1 MKTQTPYPSLIEIIR
16 AIAVLLETK
25 KPIAKFLDDK
35 NRNFLAAGLEE
46 KLYLLDEVVKKP
58 LKIKLT
64 PLMSGVLFELFDAYT
79 YEYIQLIGQ
88 TSIDGLTRDEVM
100 DALSE
105 HIVSEFWVSLLEQVH
120 HHCAVPMKTL
130 YTMCAVESSALQII
144 SKWVGNKFPGGYEEW
159 LVFARTSLRYDDGDA
174 AFYKYHLSEYSE
186 HSSQSLPSQQTLYR
200 LFAGESHLGSDARCQ
215 NLTLLTLARVMDAV
229 KRMPILK
236 KSLEA
241 AFGPACANQSESSA
255 RFVHEICAAKN
266 RKGIDSDKLQA
277 IYKQLDV
284 ELSFTNPKDSGA
296 SHRALMLLDEART
309 LHKAITGK
317 DNSRLDKSYF
327 YQARFSALYG
337 DLTASIN
344 HYGTALEQ
352 AIYRDG
358 PLLGQ
363 IIEEGYCI
371 GARAGKGSQ
380 VILKKLKIAATSYC
394 FDGVAAHGRKPFS
407 NTVGDH
413 LKSWEVEMWA
423 AGFDQLVKPE
433 CMFESANVPVQVI
446 EPWFLKQYPD
456 NETTLNPRYKDT
468 KKKTGKVITHTSPQ
482 LILSIQKK
490 QYDIFIQLMEKGA
503 DVNVFNDQG
512 GTPLILALYNMNP
525 MMHDNV
531 KDYRKYL
538 LPLLEIEHNFETL
551 ASYDHMS
558 TSTALSCS
566 INTGQVYY
574 VEKILNLMRAA
585 LLSESP
591 GRIVDEV
598 ISRRVTRNC
607 VSHLF
612 YVLQLIGGVT
622 HRESL
627 TFYQQSAYRYDVE
640 QLRCMAALLIDH
652 GAVADAREV
661 NQSPP
666 GFNAFWLA
674 IQLDES
680 VILSKMLGA
689 GVDCETPLV
698 NLNTRATMTPT
709 QFAEAHSA
717 KGCMQVLAHD

>member
-1 MKTQTPYPSLIEIIR
+1 MKTETPYPSLIEIIR

-25 KPIAKFLDDK
+25 KPIGKFLDDK
-35 NRNFLAAGLEE
+35 NKNYLAAGLEE
-46 KLYLLDEVVKKP
+46 KHYLLDEVVKNP
-58 LKIKLT
+58 LKAKLT
-64 PLMSGVLFELFDAYT
+64 PLISEVLFQLFDGYT

-88 TSIDGLTRDEVM
+88 TSVDGLTRDEVM
-100 DALSE
+100 DALSK

-120 HHCAVPMKTL
+120 HHCGVPMKTL

-159 LVFARTSLRYDDGDA
+159 LIFAKTSLRYDDGDA

-186 HSSQSLPSQQTLYR
+186 HSSQSLPSQQTVYR
-200 LFAGESHLGSDARCQ
+200 LFAGESHLVSDARCQ
-215 NLTLLTLARVMDAV
+215 YIPLLTLARVMDAV

-255 RFVHEICAAKN
+255 KFVREICDAKK
-266 RKGIDSDKLQA
+266 RKGIDSDKLQV
-277 IYKQLDV
+277 IYKKLDL
-284 ELSFTNPKDSGA
+284 ELSLTTTKDSGA
-296 SHRALMLLDEART
+296 SHRSLMLLDEART
-309 LHKAITGK
+309 LHKAINGK
-317 DNSRLDKSYF
+317 DNPRLDKSHF
-327 YQARFSALYG
+327 YQARFSAIYG
-337 DLTASIN
+337 DLTASRD
-344 HYGTALEQ
+344 HYGNALEQ

-363 IIEEGYCI
+363 IIEEAYRI

-380 VILKKLKIAATSYC
+380 VVLKKLKIAATSYC

-407 NTVGDH
+407 NTVDDH
-413 LKSWEVEMWA
+413 LKSWEVEGWA
-423 AGFDQLVKPE
+423 AGFDELVKPE

-446 EPWFLKQYPD
+446 EPWFLKQYHD
-456 NETTLNPRYKDT
+456 NETALNPRYKDA
-468 KKKTGKVITHTSPQ
+468 KKKTGKGITQNSPQ
-482 LILSIQKK
+482 LILSIQNM
-490 QYDIFIQLMEKGA
+490 QYAIFIKLMEKGA

-512 GTPLILALYNMNP
+512 GTPLIWALHYMNP
-525 MMHDNV
+525 LIHDNV

-538 LPLLEIEHNFETL
+538 LPLLEIEHCFETL

-566 INTGQVYY
+566 INTGQVHY
-574 VEKILNLMRAA
+574 VDKILSLMRAS
-585 LLSESP
+585 LSAGSSA
-591 GRIVDEV
+591 RIVDEV
-598 ISRRVTRNC
+598 ISRRVTQNH

-622 HRESL
+622 HRETL
-627 TFYQQSAYRYDVE
+627 TAYQQSAYRYDVE
-640 QLRCMAALLIDH
+640 QLRLMAALLIDN

-680 VILSKMLGA
+680 VILSKMLGS
-689 GVDCETPLV
+689 GVDCTTPLV
-698 NLNTRATMTPT
+698 DLNTKSSMTPI
-709 QFAEAHSA
+709 QFAIAESA
-717 KGCMQVLAHD
+717 KSCMRVLAND